1 MAKSI
6 KNGNFVL
13 LAGNANHTLAQQVAD
28 ILKTQVYNPV
38 SKFADGESRV
48 KVPVN
53 MRRRSVFIIQPTSP
67 PHVDNYFVEL
77 LLMIDAARR
86 GSAERIVAVIP
97 YLGYSRQDR
106 KEGPRVPVSAALMM
120 RVIEYSGAHAICT
133 VDIHS
138 DQQQGFIH
146 CPMDNLYGSY
156 SLIPHLRKLAT
167 KNLVVASPDKSGVP
181 RATTYA
187 TLLDADGVAF
197 VYKER
202 DVSIAD
208 NANNSQALDLIGN
221 VQDKNVLLLDDM
233 IDTAGTLVNAASLI
247 QKKGAKK
254 IFAAATHG
262 LFSGPAIQRITDSV
276 IEKVFV
282 TDTVPQE
289 ERLGVHPKIEVVSV
303 APLLAE
309 AIKRIYNGE
318 SISEG
323 LIL

>member
-1 MAKSI
+1 MK
-6 KNGNFVL
+6 KDEFVL
-13 LAGNANHTLAQQVAD
+13 LTGNANHPLAQKVAE
-28 ILKTQVYNPV
+28 ILKTEAHNPV

-53 MRRRSVFIIQPTSP
+53 MRQRCVFIIQSTCP
-67 PHVDNYFVEL
+67 PDVDSYLIEL

-86 GSAERIVAVIP
+86 ASAQRIIAVIP
-97 YLGYSRQDR
+97 YMGYSRQDR

-120 RVIEYSGAHAICT
+120 RLIESTGVNAICT

-138 DQQQGFIH
+138 DQQQGFTH
-146 CPMDNLYGSY
+146 APLDNLYGSY

-167 KNLVVASPDKSGVP
+167 KNLVVASPDKSGVA

-187 TLLDADGVAF
+187 SFLDADGVAF

-202 DVSIAD
+202 DVTVHD
-208 NANNSQALDLIGN
+208 NASNTQAVELIGN
-221 VQDKNVLLLDDM
+221 VENKNVLLLDDM
-233 IDTAGTLVNAASLI
+233 IDTAGTLTNAAELI
-247 QKKGAKK
+247 LKKGAKK
-254 IFAAATHG
+254 IYAAATHG

-282 TDTVPQE
+282 TDTIPQE
-289 ERLGVHPKIEVVSV
+289 ERLGKHPKIEVVSV

-309 AIKRIYNGE
+309 AIQRIYNGE
-318 SISEG
+318 SLSEG